1 MRNEIQDIRPI
12 LPENDRQFWQRYTI
26 AEKFFYLILCHL
38 LKRHAG
44 EGGRVTCH
52 DTVVKNGIPPFRSFG
67 ISLRICKNAR
77 RKLRD
82 GGLIAFRHVYGPK
95 GHRIGTEYGLP
106 AAIYRESPKAI
117 HALILNKR
125 MAELST
131 PASIP
136 HGSTLISPSF

>member
-1 MRNEIQDIRPI
+1 MKSELQALRSA
-12 LPENDRQFWQRYTI
+12 LPENGDQFWLRYSI
-26 AEKFFYLILCHL
+26 AEKFFYLVLCHL

-52 DTVVKNGIPPFRSFG
+52 DTAVKNGIPPFQSFG

-82 GGLIAFRHVYGPK
+82 SGLIAFRHVYGPK
-95 GHRIGTEYGLP
+95 GHRIGTEYSLP

-136 HGSTLISPSF
+136 HGSTLISP